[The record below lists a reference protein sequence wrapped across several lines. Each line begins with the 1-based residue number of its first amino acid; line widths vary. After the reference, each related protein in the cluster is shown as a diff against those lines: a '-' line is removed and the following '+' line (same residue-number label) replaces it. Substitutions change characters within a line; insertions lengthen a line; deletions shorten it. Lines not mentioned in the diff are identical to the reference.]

1 MAPTFDLFVHLA
13 PESAENAALGL
24 HAEWVARIR
33 QALSE
38 EHSVANG
45 RFKS

>member
-1 MAPTFDLFVHLA
+1 MHLA
-13 PESAENAALGL
+13 PESRAIAALGL
-24 HAEWVARIR
+24 HAAWVARIR

-38 EHSVANG
+38 QHSVANG